1 MKIIMCDIDE
11 CICYYNG
18 ERIYEQ
24 AIPIKEN
31 IDKINKLYEEGNKII
46 YWTSRGQTTGLNWYF
61 LTEKQLKEWGC
72 KYHELRLDKPH
83 YDLIIDD
90 KSKRI
95 EEI

>member
-1 MKIIMCDIDE
+1 MVDIDE
-11 CICYYNG
+11 TVCLYDG

-24 AIPIKEN
+24 AIPIQKN
-31 IDKINKLYEEGNKII
+31 IDKINKYYDSGDWKVI
-46 YWTSRGQTTGLNWYF
+46 YWTSRGGTTNLDWTL
-61 LTEKQLKEWGC
+61 LTKFQLDKWGC
-72 KYHELRLDKPH
+72 HYHELRLDKPH